1 MCVNFKAGKI
11 WLYQRV
17 YPPWWGKRIE
27 KKQGGGTCR
36 MK

>member
-1 MCVNFKAGKI
+1 MDRNFKAGKI

-17 YPPWWGKRIE
+17 YPPRLDKRTE